1 MSDSVRPCGLQPT
14 RLLCPQDSLGQST
27 GVGCHSLLPEPAIQ
41 SEIRKANIILAHM
54 YGIQKD
60 GISDL
65 MYRGARETRHKEQ
78 ILDTVVEGEGGML

>member
-1 MSDSVRPCGLQPT
+1 
-14 RLLCPQDSLGQST
+14 
-27 GVGCHSLLPEPAIQ
+27 
-41 SEIRKANIILAHM
+41 M